1 MLVVP
6 SLSEDPTPLAESY
19 NHLHFEL
26 EAERESKQQ
35 RQQQESPSAG
45 QVQPVASNIEADE
58 SLKTPSAKNPEPVA
72 ATTPT
77 KDAEEKEAILKPKN
91 NVERFHEMLTSTP
104 VEPAAPVPATAVAT
118 STPATGKLK
127 KNNTSRALNFDKSNE
142 ASLVDK
148 SQNTNT
154 NSYAEQS
161 TAVLSATLPTITKT
175 SEASSTQPIGG
186 ESLNKSSIVAS
197 SKRPELQ
204 PLNLKKSYESTPAV
218 NNITTNKNTTTNSL
232 KPVEKIMLKD
242 NTPGQ
247 DLLEWCKDVTKD
259 YPNVKVTNLTT
270 SWRNGMAFCAIIH
283 HFMPHLM
290 WVLIV

>member
-26 EAERESKQQ
+26 EAERESKHEQQ
-35 RQQQESPSAG
+35 LQQQQELPPAG
-45 QVQPVASNIEADE
+45 ELQTVTSSTEADE

-72 ATTPT
+72 IRSLATPT
-77 KDAEEKEAILKPKN
+77 KDTEEKPMLKPN
-91 NVERFHEMLTSTP
+91 NNAGRFHEMLTSTP
-104 VEPAAPVPATAVAT
+104 VEPASAPATAVT
-118 STPATGKLK
+118 TTPTTGKVK
-127 KNNTSRALNFDKSNE
+127 KNNTSRALNFDKSND
-142 ASLVDK
+142 ASLEGK
-148 SQNTNT
+148 SQNT

-161 TAVLSATLPTITKT
+161 TAVLSATVPIITKT
-175 SEASSTQPIGG
+175 SDPSAEPLEEA
-186 ESLNKSSIVAS
+186 LNKSAIVATT
-197 SKRPELQ
+197 KRPELQ

-290 WVLIV
+290 

>member
-26 EAERESKQQ
+26 EAERQSKQQ
-35 RQQQESPSAG
+35 QQQQKQQDSPPAG
-45 QVQPVASNIEADE
+45 ELQTVASNIEADE
-58 SLKTPSAKNPEPVA
+58 SLKTPSAKNPEPV
-72 ATTPT
+72 TIRSLGTPT
-77 KDAEEKEAILKPKN
+77 KDTEEPMLKPN
-91 NVERFHEMLTSTP
+91 NNAERFHEMLTSTP
-104 VEPAAPVPATAVAT
+104 VEPASAPAIAVT
-118 STPATGKLK
+118 STPATGKVK
-127 KNNTSRALNFDKSNE
+127 KNTSSRALNFDNSNNV
-142 ASLVDK
+142 SLEDK
-148 SQNTNT
+148 SQNT

-161 TAVLSATLPTITKT
+161 TAVLSSTLPTITKT
-175 SEASSTQPIGG
+175 SDTEPIG
-186 ESLNKSSIVAS
+186 ESLNKSSIVVS

-290 WVLIV
+290 

>member
-26 EAERESKQQ
+26 EAERESKKQ
-35 RQQQESPSAG
+35 RQQESPLAG
-45 QVQPVASNIEADE
+45 EVQPVASNIEADE
-58 SLKTPSAKNPEPVA
+58 SLKTPSAKNPEPIA
-72 ATTPT
+72 ATPT
-77 KDAEEKEAILKPKN
+77 KEEKESILKPKHN
-91 NVERFHEMLTSTP
+91 ADRFHEMLTSTP
-104 VEPAAPVPATAVAT
+104 VEVAAPVPTIALAT
-118 STPATGKLK
+118 STPDAGKLK

-148 SQNTNT
+148 SQSTNT
-154 NSYAEQS
+154 NSYADQS
-161 TAVLSATLPTITKT
+161 TAVLSTTLPTITKT
-175 SEASSTQPIGG
+175 SEAATTQPTGG
-186 ESLNKSSIVAS
+186 ESLNKSSIVTS